1 MDTVSAYCIE
11 QTPDGYFLAYLTHNP
26 GCYAYGE
33 TEEEAREELDNIAL
47 EQGADYSALGEWY

>member
-26 GCYAYGE
+26 SCYAYGE

-47 EQGADYSALGEWY
+47 E